1 VHPGQAEEAG
11 MLPLLDVLPR
21 CCYSENDTHQDKYG
35 LLQGLRDLQSSV
47 PGPSDNYGVIPFQII
62 NMVKKNSQANIRLL
76 DGNQAAAEGVRLSR
90 VQVIAA
96 YPITPQTPVT
106 EVLSEFVER
115 GDLKSEYIAVESEHS
130 VMAVCTSASLVGART
145 FTATSAHGLAY
156 MHEMLHWAAG
166 ARLPIVLA
174 CVNRAL
180 GAPWN
185 ILNDQQ
191 DSISQRDTGWIQLY
205 ARNNQEILDTII
217 QAYKIAET
225 VYVPVMV
232 CYDGYILSHT
242 EMPVE
247 VPSQAKVDKFLPPY
261 KPHTTL
267 DPANPKNYNLVT
279 LADPRVNAEG
289 VLCHGYMELRY
300 LLQEAL
306 QNSAETISK
315 VGEEFGKLF
324 GRDYSDMFW
333 QDDMENADI
342 VIVAM
347 GSLAMEATVAA
358 EMLRK
363 EGNKVGVLG
372 LRTFR
377 PFPKA
382 ALSKALK
389 KTRLITVFDKNI
401 SYGAEG
407 ATCSEIKSALYG
419 SKTEAVIR
427 NFIVGLGGRDV
438 KARELADAVRSALPA
453 MKSGA
458 LNSEHPEWICY
469 I

>member
-1 VHPGQAEEAG
+1 MTGK
-11 MLPLLDVLPR
+11 
-21 CCYSENDTHQDKYG
+21 ENK
-35 LLQGLRDLQSSV
+35 V
-47 PGPSDNYGVIPFQII
+47 
-62 NMVKKNSQANIRLL
+62 NIRLL
-76 DGNQAAAEGVRLSR
+76 DGNQAAAEGAKLSR
-90 VQVIAA
+90 IQVIAA
-96 YPITPQTPVT
+96 YPITPQTPLT
-106 EVLSEFVER
+106 EALSEFVER
-115 GDLKSEYIAVESEHS
+115 GDLKAEYVAVESEHS
-130 VMAVCTSASLVGART
+130 AMAVCTSASLVGART

-166 ARLPIVLA
+166 ARLPVVLA
-174 CVNRAL
+174 CVNRAI

-191 DSISQRDTGWIQLY
+191 DSISQRDTGWIQIY

-232 CYDGYILSHT
+232 CFDGYVLSHT

-247 VPSQAKVDKFLPPY
+247 IPSQDEVDKFLPSY

-300 LLQEAL
+300 LLQETL
-306 QNSAETISK
+306 QNSAETIIQ
-315 VGEEFGKLF
+315 VGQEFGKLF
-324 GRDYSDMFW
+324 GRNYANVFW
-333 QDDMENADI
+333 EDDVDDADT

-347 GSLAMEATVAA
+347 GSLAMEAKMAA
-358 EMLRK
+358 EMLRE
-363 EGNKVGVLG
+363 EGHKVGLLG
-372 LRTFR
+372 LRVFR

-382 ALSKALK
+382 ALAKALEK
-389 KTRLITVFDKNI
+389 ARLIVVFDKNI
-401 SYGAEG
+401 SYGSEG

-419 SKTEAVIR
+419 SKTNAAIR

-438 KARELADAVRSALPA
+438 KARELADAVRKALTSL
-453 MKSGA
+453 KTGD
-458 LNSEHPEWICY
+458 LNIEYPEWICY

>member
-1 VHPGQAEEAG
+1 MAK
-11 MLPLLDVLPR
+11 R
-21 CCYSENDTHQDKYG
+21 TNK
-35 LLQGLRDLQSSV
+35 
-47 PGPSDNYGVIPFQII
+47 
-62 NMVKKNSQANIRLL
+62 ANFRLL
-76 DGNQAAAEGVRLSR
+76 DGNQAAAEGAKLSR

-106 EVLSEFVER
+106 ETLSEFVER
-115 GDLKSEYIAVESEHS
+115 GDLKAEYVAVESEHS
-130 VMAVCTSASLVGART
+130 AMAVCTSASLVGART

-166 ARLPIVLA
+166 ARLPVVLT
-174 CVNRAL
+174 CVNRAI

-225 VYVPVMV
+225 VFVPVMV
-232 CYDGYILSHT
+232 CYDGYVLSHT
-242 EMPVE
+242 EMPVQ
-247 VPSQAKVDKFLPPY
+247 VPSQEEVDKFLPPY

-289 VLCHGYMELRY
+289 ILCHGYMELRY

-306 QNSAETISK
+306 QNSAKTITK
-315 VGEEFGKLF
+315 VGKEFGKLF
-324 GRDYSDMFW
+324 GRDYAGMFW
-333 QDDMENADI
+333 EDDIDDADI

-358 EMLRK
+358 EMLR
-363 EGNKVGVLG
+363 EEEHKVSVLG
-372 LRTFR
+372 LRVFR

-382 ALSKALK
+382 ALVKALEK
-389 KTRLITVFDKNI
+389 ARLVAVFDKNI
-401 SYGAEG
+401 SYGSEG

-419 SKTEAVIR
+419 SQTKAAIR

-458 LNSEHPEWICY
+458 LNIEYPEWVCY

>member
-1 VHPGQAEEAG
+1 LAK
-11 MLPLLDVLPR
+11 R
-21 CCYSENDTHQDKYG
+21 TNK
-35 LLQGLRDLQSSV
+35 
-47 PGPSDNYGVIPFQII
+47 
-62 NMVKKNSQANIRLL
+62 ANFRLL
-76 DGNQAAAEGVRLSR
+76 DGNQAAAEGAKLSR

-106 EVLSEFVER
+106 EALSEFVER
-115 GDLKSEYIAVESEHS
+115 GDLKAEYVAVESEHS
-130 VMAVCTSASLVGART
+130 AMAVCTSASLVGART

-166 ARLPIVLA
+166 ARLPVVLA
-174 CVNRAL
+174 CVNRAI

-232 CYDGYILSHT
+232 CYDGYVLSHT

-247 VPSQAKVDKFLPPY
+247 VPSQEEVDKFLPPY

-289 VLCHGYMELRY
+289 ILCHGYMELRY

-306 QNSAETISK
+306 QNSAETITK
-315 VGEEFGKLF
+315 VGQEFGKLF
-324 GRDYSDMFW
+324 GRDYAGMFW
-333 QDDMENADI
+333 EDDIDDADI

-358 EMLRK
+358 EMLRE
-363 EGNKVGVLG
+363 EGHKVSVLG
-372 LRTFR
+372 LRVFR

-382 ALSKALK
+382 ALVKALEK
-389 KTRLITVFDKNI
+389 ARLIVVFDKNI
-401 SYGAEG
+401 SYGSEG

-419 SKTEAVIR
+419 SQTKAAIR

-438 KARELADAVRSALPA
+438 KARELADAVRKALTS

-458 LNSEHPEWICY
+458 LNIEYPEWVCY